1 MIPNRHQQPSN
12 AHNRSAACDE
22 LLQRAA
28 KLIAE
33 KKYQKAVDLLNAKGL
48 RESSHQNLKGVCL
61 MRLGLYDD
69 AVRLFRS
76 LVMVPGSTQIRH
88 DAPALHKI
96 NFATSLLLSGCASGC
111 TEVLTEIHQDQDPY
125 VRQVRAAIDK
135 WVSQMTILQKLN
147 WWMGR
152 IEPANRPVK
161 IDFEPGDLG
170 IEIQGEDTPKPESQP
185 VALRP

>member
-1 MIPNRHQQPSN
+1 MIPNRHQQQSN
-12 AHNRSAACDE
+12 AHNRSTACDE
-22 LLQRAA
+22 ILPRAA

-48 RESSHQNLKGVCL
+48 RESSHQNMKGVCL

-76 LVMVPGSTQIRH
+76 LVMVPGSTQIRQ
-88 DAPALHKI
+88 DAPVLHKI
-96 NFATSLLLSGCASGC
+96 NFATALLLSGCASGC

-125 VRQVRAAIDK
+125 VRQVRAAIDN
-135 WVSQMTILQKLN
+135 WVSQMTILQKLS
-147 WWMGR
+147 WWTGR
-152 IEPANRPVK
+152 IEPVNRPVK

-170 IEIQGEDTPKPESQP
+170 IDIKCEDSPKPDIQP
-185 VALRP
+185 AALKT